1 MQIKRGKLDI
11 ILNVMC
17 IVVLV
22 SMTIFLITVWSKI
35 PEKIPMHYDFSGNI
49 DRWGTKAEIIILP
62 IIAWSMYAFITT
74 IEKFPQ
80 VWNTGVTVT
89 EENKEQVYLILLHL
103 VSTIKFI
110 IVCVFTYIIIQ
121 SVIFFKLSIWF
132 IPAFL
137 IILFGNL
144 FYWIWKLFKVK

>member
-1 MQIKRGKLDI
+1 MIMQIKKGKLDI

-22 SMTIFLITVWSKI
+22 STTIFLITVWSKI

-89 EENKEQVYLILLHL
+89 EENKEQVYLIFSHA
-103 VSTIKFI
+103 TP
-110 IVCVFTYIIIQ
+110 Q
-121 SVIFFKLSIWF
+121 
-132 IPAFL
+132 AA
-137 IILFGNL
+137 
-144 FYWIWKLFKVK
+144 

>member
-1 MQIKRGKLDI
+1 
-11 ILNVMC
+11 
-17 IVVLV
+17 
-22 SMTIFLITVWSKI
+22 
-35 PEKIPMHYDFSGNI
+35 
-49 DRWGTKAEIIILP
+49 
-62 IIAWSMYAFITT
+62 MYAFITT